1 MKNFF
6 TSVMA
11 ALFMAAPV
19 GNLSAQTSQQL
30 TKSQEEAIKKELLPV
45 VFEQIKEQAGID
57 ILGWAT
63 PKLNANTLSGIPV
76 LESSNLLRAANT
88 NEKVNVKPDS
98 ISVNLANI
106 SPDLA
111 KLGKIKIAFSDYQ
124 SANFPIALGDNPITI
139 EMPKKITVEGL
150 GTSLASI
157 DFAYDIQAT
166 KFGMD
171 VNMSI
176 PLLQFNNKDITACSI
191 ALNGTNLNVNV
202 DIQNGL
208 RELVAKFG
216 EVPVE
221 MNVDYLVGCPVLRS

>member
-76 LESSNLLRAANT
+76 LESSSLRAASS
-88 NEKVNVKPDS
+88 EGEAVVKPDS
-98 ISVNLANI
+98 IIVNTTGI
-106 SPDLA
+106 SA
-111 KLGKIKIAFSDYQ
+111 EAGAFLGNLKVTFDGYH
-124 SANFPIALGDNPITI
+124 
-139 EMPKKITVEGL
+139 
-150 GTSLASI
+150 
-157 DFAYDIQAT
+157 
-166 KFGMD
+166 
-171 VNMSI
+171 
-176 PLLQFNNKDITACSI
+176 NKDIPLITVAGKPLSI
-191 ALNGTNLNVNV
+191 DLPEAIVVSSGKMGEVAKITFKSEIVEPDNSLPFSLDVNISLFKGESKDLIDFSLAQDKQTLMLNGNLIIGDGLK
-202 DIQNGL
+202 DIFL
-208 RELVAKFG
+208 
-216 EVPVE
+216 
-221 MNVDYLVGCPVLRS
+221 ST